1 LLCLLGARPGCRGA
15 LLASSSPGDQR
26 PSGCCAPWMA
36 HNPGLRGFAAITTGL
51 GLYQEGPVGENAS
64 CAPSKGPACMIPR
77 CVPPCDRGPLCAAP
91 GERTSACRGSNLWPD
106 RGAKASHQGGSA
118 TLPHVQ
124 AQAVSCSNGPLPRQ
138 PGSHH
143 ATQSTDN
150 RRKSEQR
157 RPIRETDSLRQIQR
171 HERTVREGP
180 NLTPSARDT
189 FGRLF
194 RKAVCR
200 QPQAQPAKGWVR
212 GLDPHS

>member
-64 CAPSKGPACMIPR
+64 CAPSKGPARMLPR
-77 CVPPCDRGPLCAAP
+77 CVLPCDRGPLCAAP

-124 AQAVSCSNGPLPRQ
+124 AH
-138 PGSHH
+138 PGSPA
-143 ATQSTDN
+143 ATTPHNPPIIGARASSGAP
-150 RRKSEQR
+150 SER
-157 RPIRETDSLRQIQR
+157 
-171 HERTVREGP
+171 RTVCGRSSGTRGRCE
-180 NLTPSARDT
+180 RD
-189 FGRLF
+189 
-194 RKAVCR
+194 
-200 QPQAQPAKGWVR
+200 QI
-212 GLDPHS
+212 